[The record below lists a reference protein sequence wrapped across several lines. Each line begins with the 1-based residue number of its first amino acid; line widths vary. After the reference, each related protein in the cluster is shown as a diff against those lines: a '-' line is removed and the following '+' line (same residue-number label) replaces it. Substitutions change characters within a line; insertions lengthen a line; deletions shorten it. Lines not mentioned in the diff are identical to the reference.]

1 MRNVL
6 NTWAVVLAAGEGTR
20 LREITTT
27 EAGEIVPKQFCSLQR
42 ETCLLEDAILRAQ
55 AVAMPQH
62 ICSVVA
68 DQHRRWW
75 SKALKSLPSQNIL
88 VQPRNCGTAH
98 GILLAL
104 PSATRTR
111 WAPNEIH
118 VSGKSPRTSCRDAR
132 LTRRLAQTYGMLV
145 GLTDF
150 EA

>member
-1 MRNVL
+1 MRNVS

-42 ETCLLEDAILRAQ
+42 ETCLLEDAISRAQ

-88 VQPRNCGTAH
+88 VQPKNCGTAH
-98 GILLAL
+98 GVLLAPIL
-104 PSATRTR
+104 PPTTRG
-111 WAPNEIH
+111 WSIYWVPNLTIQTQNLD
-118 VSGKSPRTSCRDAR
+118 TSFQAR
-132 LTRRLAQTYGMLV
+132 GAARRRPC
-145 GLTDF
+145 
-150 EA
+150 